1 MHGRNQR
8 AEQLLNEQRYK
19 RQVLGEALH
28 IAIKELERFDKVG
41 DRITGDRTQ
50 CLHKSQRASQDIGCQ
65 SRMFRLPAS
74 GPNLLALHGSIG

>member
-41 DRITGDRTQ
+41 DRTQ

-74 GPNLLALHGSIG
+74 GRNLLALHGSIG